1 MSILNILQ
9 LLSIDGVRKGG
20 NENLEGVQEDKEVKK
35 FYKKWKFWI
44 IFIFIVLFLFGKFV
58 VLQRDVLGLIFGIF
72 CLKFF
77 NYYFRA

>member
-44 IFIFIVLFLFGKFV
+44 IFIFIVLLISFIPIWKVCSAPKGCAWINFWHILFEI
-58 VLQRDVLGLIFGIF
+58 L
-72 CLKFF
+72 
-77 NYYFRA
+77 